1 MNLPVIF
8 SKALTAAKSAFGKG
22 WVFASK
28 HAPEIMIGTGI
39 AGFGATVWQTVKATN
54 KTNDIFADKERRIEL
69 CNKQLD
75 EANEFGDSKYNIEDY
90 DEDVR
95 FINRH
100 AKWRIVKAWTPV
112 ATLGAGSVIF
122 VLGGY
127 KILNGRYVATAAAY
141 KILEAEYG
149 RYRENAIDKYG
160 EEADRELLY
169 GVKAE
174 QLEAARKERDD
185 NDRTA
190 KENKKKI
197 RKKKPATAYSE
208 IHSKIFDPHSER
220 WQRYWTAELV
230 MDFLGLTVKKL
241 QDRLDLTGHL
251 FENEINDALGLPR
264 TPEGQV
270 CGYIRTKENP
280 FPKVDIGLEEMPESE
295 VRRILGTYRNEDIYV
310 KLHYNGMKLIYNMI

>member
-1 MNLPVIF
+1 MHPMLI
-8 SKALTAAKSAFGKG
+8 KALSAVKHACGTGWIFAK
-22 WVFASK
+22 K
-28 HAPEIMIGTGI
+28 HAPELMIGTGV
-39 AGFGATVWQTVKATN
+39 AGFGATIWQTVKATN
-54 KTNDIFADKERRIEL
+54 KTNDIFADKERRIGL

-90 DEDVR
+90 DEDVH

-160 EEADRELLY
+160 EEADKELLY
-169 GVKAE
+169 GIKAE
-174 QLEAARKERDD
+174 RLEAARQEQ
-185 NDRTA
+185 DRNKQTEA
-190 KENKKKI
+190 ENKKHKLR
-197 RKKKPATAYSE
+197 RKKPETAYSE
-208 IHSKIFDPHSER
+208 INSRIFDAHSER
-220 WQRYWTAELV
+220 WQRYWTSDLV
-230 MDFLGLTVKKL
+230 MDFLNTAVRQL
-241 QDRLDLTGHL
+241 QDKLDLTGHL
-251 FENEINDALGLPR
+251 FGNEINDKLGLPR

-270 CGYIRTKENP
+270 CGYLRTKENP
-280 FPKVDIGLEEMPESE
+280 FPKVDIGLDDLPESE
-295 VRRILGTYRNEDIYV
+295 IRRILGTTRNEDIYV
-310 KLHYNGMKLIYNMI
+310 PLHYKGMRLIYNQI